1 MTTSKYKNATNVLR
15 KVRRDLGLTQEDLA
29 RKVGVNQS
37 VISRIES
44 GDIDLSSRV
53 RNSLENIFGEPV
65 LRAAESRISVN
76 GADGRLGDLHLL
88 LDRYGDTI
96 SDSGIRAIAT
106 YVEHIVALSDSGIE
120 NHRPVS
126 MGELW
131 GRNWSWGPRELEQYI
146 SQSAA
151 PVMTWNRISIQR
163 SYPVKVNGERVMKG
177 EIYVDGYRSTE
188 SPLFSF
194 LLDQVKNPGI
204 YNGQDLKIDI
214 DSSVISDYFRNFI
227 LVSKQLSPGYERTV
241 SVLMSGESE
250 YSFNDFEYLN
260 DIVDDFLQSYSDA
273 NLSPKS

>member
-1 MTTSKYKNATNVLR
+1 MTTPKYKNTTNVLR

-53 RNSLENIFGEPV
+53 RNSLEDIFGEPV
-65 LRAAESRISVN
+65 LRAAESQVSSN
-76 GADGRLGDLHLL
+76 GVDSRLGDLHRL
-88 LDRYGDTI
+88 LDIHGDTI

-131 GRNWSWGPRELEQYI
+131 GRNWYWGPRELEQYI

-163 SYPVKVNGERVMKG
+163 SYPVKVSGERVMKG

-227 LVSKQLSPGYERTV
+227 LVSKQLSPAYERTV

-273 NLSPKS
+273 GLSTKS

>member
-1 MTTSKYKNATNVLR
+1 M
-15 KVRRDLGLTQEDLA
+15 
-29 RKVGVNQS
+29 
-37 VISRIES
+37 
-44 GDIDLSSRV
+44 
-53 RNSLENIFGEPV
+53 
-65 LRAAESRISVN
+65 
-76 GADGRLGDLHLL
+76 GDLHRL
-88 LDRYGDTI
+88 LDIHGDTI

-131 GRNWSWGPRELEQYI
+131 GRNWYWGPRELEQYI

-194 LLDQVKNPGI
+194 LLDEVKNPGI
-204 YNGQDLKIDI
+204 YNGRDLKIDI

-241 SVLMSGESE
+241 SVLMSGESA

-273 NLSPKS
+273 NLSTKA

>member
-1 MTTSKYKNATNVLR
+1 MTTPKYKNTTNVLR

-53 RNSLENIFGEPV
+53 RNSLEDIFGEPV
-65 LRAAESRISVN
+65 LRAAESQVSSN
-76 GADGRLGDLHLL
+76 GVDSRLGDLHRL
-88 LDRYGDTI
+88 LDIHGDTI

-131 GRNWSWGPRELEQYI
+131 GRNWYWGPRELEQYI

-227 LVSKQLSPGYERTV
+227 LVSKQLSPAYERTV

-273 NLSPKS
+273 GLSTKS

>member
-1 MTTSKYKNATNVLR
+1 MTTPKYKNTTNVLR

-53 RNSLENIFGEPV
+53 RNSLEDIFGEPV
-65 LRAAESRISVN
+65 LRAAESQVSSN
-76 GADGRLGDLHLL
+76 GVDSRLGDLHRL
-88 LDRYGDTI
+88 LDIHGDTI

-131 GRNWSWGPRELEQYI
+131 GRNWYWGPRELEHYI

-227 LVSKQLSPGYERTV
+227 LVSKQLSPAYERTV
-241 SVLMSGESE
+241 SVLMSGESA

-273 NLSPKS
+273 GLSTKS

>member
-65 LRAAESRISVN
+65 LRAAESQIGVN
-76 GADGRLGDLHLL
+76 GVDGRLGDLHLL

-131 GRNWSWGPRELEQYI
+131 GRNWSGGPRELEQYI
-146 SQSAA
+146 SQ
-151 PVMTWNRISIQR
+151 Q
-163 SYPVKVNGERVMKG
+163 
-177 EIYVDGYRSTE
+177 
-188 SPLFSF
+188 F
-194 LLDQVKNPGI
+194 LL
-204 YNGQDLKIDI
+204 LH
-214 DSSVISDYFRNFI
+214 
-227 LVSKQLSPGYERTV
+227 
-241 SVLMSGESE
+241 
-250 YSFNDFEYLN
+250 
-260 DIVDDFLQSYSDA
+260 
-273 NLSPKS
+273 

>member
-1 MTTSKYKNATNVLR
+1 MTTSKYKNSMNVLR

-65 LRAAESRISVN
+65 LKAAESQVSVN
-76 GADGRLGDLHLL
+76 GVDGRLGDLHRLL
-88 LDRYGDTI
+88 ERYIDVI

-131 GRNWSWGPRELEQYI
+131 GKNWSWGPRELEQYI

-204 YNGQDLKIDI
+204 YNGRDLKIDI

-241 SVLMSGESE
+241 SVLMSGESA

-273 NLSPKS
+273 NL